1 MDNFFKN
8 CLETIEEFQGDILV
22 FFNTSGA
29 YATVKVIN
37 VTSGQI
43 CEM

>member
-1 MDNFFKN
+1 M
-8 CLETIEEFQGDILV
+8 EEFQADILV

-29 YATVKVIN
+29 NASIKVT
-37 VTSGQI
+37 TSGRV